1 MLEQLPTNP
10 TMLQALRST
19 PDPDPDPNPDPN
31 PNPNPDPDPNPH
43 PHPDQVLE
51 LLYPEGGYS
60 AETGGK
66 LANLRRLTNAQVRR
80 YHAENYRPDNTAFI
94 VSGMVSEA
102 ASLAALSQVD
112 AALGSG

>member
-1 MLEQLPTNP
+1 M
-10 TMLQALRST
+10 T
-19 PDPDPDPNPDPN
+19 PVPFTLGRCENDGSSLVDRA
-31 PNPNPDPDPNPH
+31 
-43 PHPDQVLE
+43 VLE

-102 ASLAALSQVD
+102 AFLAALSQVD
-112 AALGSG
+112 AALKYKRLRR